1 MDDSDVASATD
12 DSDVESATDGIRRSL
27 RVAHGARGARRGGAA
42 AVSCFKVDS
51 ESAGP
56 SPSLPGAAAAAGPA
70 TMNRIMMPPRLR

>member
-1 MDDSDVASATD
+1 VTTEECETVSVDFKFFPSQERAAAAGQAPGASAGL
-12 DSDVESATDGIRRSL
+12 AQI
-27 RVAHGARGARRGGAA
+27 
-42 AVSCFKVDS
+42 SCFKVDS